1 MELAFGQYA
10 SLGPITVW
18 KAAPIFKGQFHK
30 ADILLY
36 LVVKYKIIIVAII
49 LYSIWLSLLTYIVTI
64 LLFKNI
70 ANFKNNQTP
79 SDPRK

>member
-18 KAAPIFKGQFHK
+18 KAAPIFKGQFHE

-36 LVVKYKIIIVAII
+36 LVVKYEIIIVVI
-49 LYSIWLSLLTYIVTI
+49 IVTI
-64 LLFKNI
+64 LLFQDI
-70 ANFKNNQTP
+70 ANFKNNQTH